1 MTTQWIKVPA
11 HEVKTG
17 HRITT
22 NHGVAI
28 VKEVVFNWSANK
40 WTNGVEIEVRYKSG
54 RERIIAVGWDTM
66 ITRKVSVE

>member
-1 MTTQWIKVPA
+1 MTTQWINVPA
-11 HEVKTG
+11 HKVKTG

-40 WTNGVEIEVRYKSG
+40 WTNGVKIEVRYKNG

-66 ITRKVSVE
+66 ITRKVTV

>member
-1 MTTQWIKVPA
+1 MTTQWIKVEA

-28 VKEVVFNWSANK
+28 VKEVVFNLSADK
-40 WTNGVEIEVRYKSG
+40 YVDGVEIEVRYQNG

-66 ITRKVSVE
+66 ITRKVNA